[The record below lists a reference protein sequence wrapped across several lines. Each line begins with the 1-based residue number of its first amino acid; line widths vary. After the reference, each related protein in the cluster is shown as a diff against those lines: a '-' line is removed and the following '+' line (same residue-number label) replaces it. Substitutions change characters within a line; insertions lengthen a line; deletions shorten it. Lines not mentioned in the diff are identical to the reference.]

1 MDRVV
6 WTQIEQNQ
14 MELDRYRSLKRIL
27 EEFYQM
33 QSNPSDDFK
42 CCLLER
48 NPYEW
53 QFGIRGP
60 SGTELE
66 GGIYHGRIQFPEKYP
81 SKPPSFTLLTEN
93 GCFKT
98 QNQIGIRRLNDWQ
111 PSWRVRDGLL
121 ALIDEMHTYPDGELD
136 SVEYNREERP
146 DLAIKSRAAAPKYG
160 TAERQKV
167 IDEIHEYLLSKS
179 PPVPVPQVRRTRN
192 VPCQEEVV
200 VDRVGSTQME
210 LDRSVIVEDKSNI
223 QNSGEKRILE
233 EYNEIESNPSNDFKC
248 LKLDWNPYE
257 WQFAIRGPS
266 GTEFEGGI
274 YHGVVQ
280 FSEGYPSKP
289 PSIMF
294 LTKNGRF
301 KIQTDISARLLSN
314 WQSPRIVRNALLALI
329 EEMPTYPD
337 GDGELDSVKYNK
349 NIMRELAIKSRT
361 AAPKYGTSE
370 RQKVID
376 AIHEYM
382 LSKAP
387 PVPQLQPS
395 SLSQNGAEGKHG
407 RGTGSVFYNI
417 TGNKVHATNGRVRF
431 LRSMNEPPEPM
442 LAKMYGLLL
451 VVLLFL
457 LFLSI
462 HGILSGRKR

>member
-1 MDRVV
+1 
-6 WTQIEQNQ
+6 
-14 MELDRYRSLKRIL
+14 MELDRYRSLKRIQ

-53 QFGIRGP
+53 QFAIRGP

-66 GGIYHGRIQFPEKYP
+66 GGIYHGWIQFPEEYP

-98 QNQIGIRRLNDWQ
+98 QNKTGIRRLNYWQ

-136 SVEYNREERP
+136 SVEYNREERR

-160 TAERQKV
+160 TAERQK
-167 IDEIHEYLLSKS
+167 
-179 PPVPVPQVRRTRN
+179 
-192 VPCQEEVV
+192 EEVV

-301 KIQTDISARLLSN
+301 KTQTDISARLLLN

-349 NIMRELAIKSRT
+349 NIMRVLAINSRI

-387 PVPQLQPS
+387 PVPQLQLS
-395 SLSQNGAEGKHG
+395 SLSQNGAERKHG
-407 RGTGSVFYNI
+407 RGTGSVFNNI
-417 TGNKVHATNGRVRF
+417 IGNKVHATNGRVRF
-431 LRSMNEPPEPM
+431 LRSMNGPPEPM
-442 LAKMYGLLL
+442 IAKIFGL
-451 VVLLFL
+451 VLLFS
-457 LFLSI
+457 SI
-462 HGILSGRKR
+462 LYGILSGRRR